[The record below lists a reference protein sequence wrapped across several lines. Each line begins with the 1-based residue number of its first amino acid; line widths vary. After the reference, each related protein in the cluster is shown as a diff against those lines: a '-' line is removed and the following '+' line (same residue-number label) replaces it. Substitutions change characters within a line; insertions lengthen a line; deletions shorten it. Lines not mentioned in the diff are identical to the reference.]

1 MANDD
6 NIKPYQFDKL
16 AASQQRAIAQ
26 KGAAAAAQAKRD
38 KKEMRDFAKLV
49 FDELIKDKKSGAE
62 LPTRYAMVKRLVQ
75 KVLKEG
81 DVSAFR
87 ELTKVAGEMPKD
99 EEQNAPVVV
108 IVNTSEKGAKAMER
122 LKEID

>member
-1 MANDD
+1 MANNENLTPFTSDQSREEAVK
-6 NIKPYQFDKL
+6 NGRKGGI
-16 AASQQRAIAQ
+16 AS
-26 KGAAAAAQAKRD
+26 GEAKRE

-49 FDELIKDKKSGAE
+49 FDELVKDKKSGAE

-75 KVLKEG
+75 KVLKDG

>member
-1 MANDD
+1 MANNENLTPFTSDQSREEAVK
-6 NIKPYQFDKL
+6 NGRKGGI
-16 AASQQRAIAQ
+16 AS
-26 KGAAAAAQAKRD
+26 GEAKRE

-49 FDELIKDKKSGAE
+49 FDELVKDKKSGAE

>member
-1 MANDD
+1 MANHE

-16 AASQQRAIAQ
+16 AASQQREIAQ
-26 KGAAAAAQAKRD
+26 KGAAASAQAKRE

-49 FDELIKDKKSGAE
+49 FDELVKDKKSGAE

-99 EEQNAPVVV
+99 TTNDVV
-108 IVNTSEKGAKAMER
+108 INVNYNGVT
-122 LKEID
+122 KEAQEAIDEL

>member
-1 MANDD
+1 MAN
-6 NIKPYQFDKL
+6 NENLTPFTSNQSREEAVKNGRKGGI
-16 AASQQRAIAQ
+16 AS
-26 KGAAAAAQAKRD
+26 GEAKRE

-49 FDELIKDKKSGAE
+49 FDELVKDKKSGAE

-75 KVLKEG
+75 KVLKDG